1 MLMNIKLFIVLSIL
15 ISSAMAEEIKI
26 ASPRNP
32 VVKINDALVPWQ
44 INVSYKSVTSSSK
57 GRSKSINRLLSESYL
72 KKALC
77 VKLNVKP
84 QESLVINRLTL
95 INTNTANDIITTS
108 YTLDSVEKRL
118 DNREEIANKPKLK
131 NDLSANN
138 YPISAEYD
146 EKQNNSLKSSQSIFF
161 SKKNDIIK
169 TIDSLSQ
176 IFFTE
181 FPIAPNLESTPEA
194 IEIFFFQV
202 GDCEQDINS
211 EFTLMQRE
219 IEDDKLLLSIEKT
232 ELLKHLKKTKITLTN
247 QLSDYAKILDK

>member
-1 MLMNIKLFIVLSIL
+1 MLEGFK
-15 ISSAMAEEIKI
+15 
-26 ASPRNP
+26 
-32 VVKINDALVPWQ
+32 
-44 INVSYKSVTSSSK
+44 
-57 GRSKSINRLLSESYL
+57 
-72 KKALC
+72 
-77 VKLNVKP
+77 
-84 QESLVINRLTL
+84 
-95 INTNTANDIITTS
+95 TTS
-108 YTLDSVEKRL
+108 T
-118 DNREEIANKPKLK
+118 
-131 NDLSANN
+131 
-138 YPISAEYD
+138 
-146 EKQNNSLKSSQSIFF
+146 
-161 SKKNDIIK
+161 KNDIIK

-202 GDCEQDINS
+202 GDCEQDVNS